1 MKKIFETVKFNM
13 VLYFKSPRFVVP
25 LLANSIF
32 LFVMYYE
39 HAGKYDIV
47 SVLSITVFFIFY
59 LMLWVGN
66 SIISLK
72 NEKLEQILMLR
83 IGKYKVSISELIFVS
98 VLSLLVMIIC
108 YGIPVLFNF
117 IGSGF
122 LIKQQ
127 LPNILYT
134 LVIVWFS
141 GIIGGVIGS
150 FFHNNIIKDRKM
162 VALISV
168 LIAILS
174 LSREAI
180 IEQMQCAKYVLFFLP
195 PLDEIRKCIDFSSGL
210 ILSGQSCLLIF
221 EMMIYILIVCVVKH
235 IICNKRLYD

>member
-1 MKKIFETVKFNM
+1 
-13 VLYFKSPRFVVP
+13 
-25 LLANSIF
+25 
-32 LFVMYYE
+32 
-39 HAGKYDIV
+39 
-47 SVLSITVFFIFY
+47 
-59 LMLWVGN
+59 MLWVGN

-72 NEKLEQILMLR
+72 NEKLEQIVLLR

-98 VLSLLVMIIC
+98 ILSLLVMIIC
-108 YGIPVLFNF
+108 YGIPMLFNF
-117 IGSGF
+117 IGNGF
-122 LIKQQ
+122 LIEQH
-127 LPNILYT
+127 LPIYNILYT
-134 LVIVWFS
+134 LIIVWFG

-162 VALISV
+162 VVLISV

-174 LSREAI
+174 LSRKAI
-180 IEQMQCAKYVLFFLP
+180 IEQMQCAKYILFFLP
-195 PLDEIRKCIDFSSGL
+195 PLDEIKKCIDVSSGL